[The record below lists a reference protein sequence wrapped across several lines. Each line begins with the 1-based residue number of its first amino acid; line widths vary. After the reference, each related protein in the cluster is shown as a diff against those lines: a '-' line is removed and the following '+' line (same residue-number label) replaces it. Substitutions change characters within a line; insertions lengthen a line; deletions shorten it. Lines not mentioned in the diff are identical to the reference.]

1 MYPENPEGT
10 QVIVGSMNMGYIS
23 DTARNRISRKEI
35 SHPSIGVKS
44 YECFTFLTSNDVSLH
59 QFIGTL
65 CHCKLNILD
74 YYESLGNH
82 EKPGLEE
89 TWSCLGLVTSHI
101 IFLSNQAQLLKPRL
115 DENWVCQ
122 TLFMWII
129 FFKIVTLNLG
139 VVNNNQLESV
149 VTWYVFQYTISYMSD
164 YSWSLKKKISSSD
177 RLSTL
182 DCWMYLKL
190 CGCSCPFLACFVLQ
204 WLIQIPEIP

>member
-1 MYPENPEGT
+1 MLPLQLLINNP
-10 QVIVGSMNMGYIS
+10 VFYFFI
-23 DTARNRISRKEI
+23 
-35 SHPSIGVKS
+35 IGVKS
-44 YECFTFLTSNDVSLH
+44 YECFTFLTSNDVPLH

-65 CHCKLNILD
+65 CHCKLNIQD
-74 YYESLGNH
+74 NYESLGNH

-89 TWSCLGLVTSHI
+89 TWSCLCLVTSHI

-115 DENWVCQ
+115 DEKWVCQ

-139 VVNNNQLESV
+139 VVNNNQLV
-149 VTWYVFQYTISYMSD
+149 CMFQYTISYMLD
-164 YSWSLKKKISSSD
+164 YSWSLRKKSSLSD

-182 DCWMYLKL
+182 DCWMHLKL
-190 CGCSCPFLACFVLQ
+190 CGCCCPYLACFVLQ